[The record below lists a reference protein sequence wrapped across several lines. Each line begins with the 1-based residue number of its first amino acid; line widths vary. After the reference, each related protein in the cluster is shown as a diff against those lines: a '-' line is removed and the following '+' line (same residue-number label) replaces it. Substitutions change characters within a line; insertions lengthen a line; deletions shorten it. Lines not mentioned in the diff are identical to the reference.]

1 MWSNWR
7 LLDGIASGLFI
18 AAAVIAGYFVILA
31 ALNSALFPLRVVRV
45 VGELEHVR
53 GEAIRDHVAGNLTR
67 NFFAAD
73 LDTVRGAVESMPWVR
88 RAAVRRQWPDRILV
102 RIEEHVPV
110 ARWSDRR
117 LVNTHGELFAGELDR
132 ELPELA
138 GPPGA
143 EREVTDRYAAFSA
156 LVAPLGTSLKEL
168 ALSPRRA
175 WRLRLANGTT
185 VEVGSDQAPDTAE
198 ARLAR
203 FVSSYPEVHAL
214 LDGRVRHVD
223 LRYPNGFAVRV
234 PELASEAGQG
244 ARSKSAGRRAQKE

>member
-7 LLDGIASGLFI
+7 LLDGIASGLFV
-18 AAAVIAGYFVILA
+18 AAAAIAGYLLIVA
-31 ALNSALFPLRVVRV
+31 ALNSALFPLKAVRV

-53 GEAIRDHVAGNLTR
+53 GEAIRDHLAGSLTG
-67 NFFAAD
+67 NFFGVD
-73 LDTVRGAVESMPWVR
+73 LDTVRGGVEQVPWVR

-132 ELPELA
+132 ALPVLA
-138 GPPGA
+138 GPAGA
-143 EREVTDRYAAFSA
+143 EREVTSRYAAFSA
-156 LVAPLGTSLKEL
+156 LVAPLGISLAEL

-185 VEVGSDQAPDTAE
+185 VEIGSDQAPDTVD

-203 FVSSYPEVHAL
+203 FVSSYPQVFAL
-214 LDGRVRHVD
+214 LEGRIPHVD

-234 PELASEAGQG
+234 PELADEAGAG
-244 ARSKSAGRRAQKE
+244 ARSKSAVRRAHKE